1 MNEEAAA
8 TIDYSFLW
16 AFLTAFLVCAVITP
30 LIIIIIKKFS
40 VGQEIRTEGPEN
52 HKSKSGTPTM
62 GGIALLIGIATSF
75 LWIKKIDNLVWIFM
89 AMVFGNALVGFIDD
103 FIQAVKKR
111 SLGLRARGKLLWQVI
126 LGGVLCWF
134 LWSKS
139 GLDTGLII
147 PGLGITIGETYFNI
161 VLSMVV
167 MVGTVN
173 AVNLTDGLDGLGA
186 GTSAIALTAM
196 TFICL
201 TYEGFHTLGIAGAA
215 AVGACLGF
223 MLYNIYP
230 ARIFMGD
237 TGSLALGGALATMA
251 ILTRTEL
258 FLLIIG
264 GIFVAETLSVILQ
277 VIYFKLTRGKR
288 IFRMSPLH
296 HHFELGG
303 WHEALVTGRFWIIAI
318 IFAAIGMWLFNVSY
332 RW

>member
-1 MNEEAAA
+1 MNEEAAG
-8 TIDYSFLW
+8 TIDYSFFW
-16 AFLTAFLVCAVITP
+16 AFLTAFIVCAVITP
-30 LIIIIIKKFS
+30 FLIKIIKKFS
-40 VGQEIRTEGPEN
+40 VGQEIRAEGPEN

-62 GGIALLIGIATSF
+62 GGIALLIGIATSL
-75 LWIKKIDNLVWIFM
+75 LWIKKTDNLVWIFM

-103 FIQAVKKR
+103 FIQTAKKR
-111 SLGLRARGKLLWQVI
+111 SMGLRARGKLLWQVI
-126 LGGVLCWF
+126 LGGILCWF

-139 GLDTGLII
+139 GLDTGLIF
-147 PGLGITIGETYFNI
+147 PGGFTIEEAYFNI
-161 VLSMVV
+161 VLAVLV

-201 TYEGFHTLGIAGAA
+201 KMEGFHTLGVAGAA

-251 ILTRTEL
+251 VLTRTEL

-277 VIYFKLTRGKR
+277 VIYFKLTKGKR

-303 WHEALVTGRFWIIAI
+303 CHEALVTGRFWIVAI
-318 IFAAIGMWLFNVSY
+318 ILAAIGMWLFNVSY